1 MQAWEKVGLIYHN
14 QQTDFTHAAVP
25 IARLVREDIFEVL
38 FSARDSGNRSV
49 PFSLL
54 LDLPTLEV
62 RDVRNKPVLLPGTPG
77 EFDADGVMPT
87 CLLSEGGL
95 TYLYYIGW
103 KRQPDVPFRNAIG
116 LAVSKDNGKTF
127 SKHSNGPILDRSI
140 HDPAFVA
147 SCDIL
152 KDGDLYKMWYLSA
165 LKWSNHGDQWTAHY
179 RIKSTISTNLL
190 SWEGSGHVAIDFK
203 DHSEYAISTPRVHK
217 SESGGFKMW
226 YSHRGSAQNKTYR
239 IGYAESGDGLTWT
252 RKDDEVLLP
261 PSPEGWD
268 SEMVCYPFVFV
279 HKGIHYMLYN
289 GNGYG
294 KSGFGLARLRT

>member
-1 MQAWEKVGLIYHN
+1 MQAWEKIGLIYQN
-14 QQTDFTHAAVP
+14 QQPDFTHAAVP
-25 IARLVREDIFEVL
+25 IARLVRDDIFEVY

-54 LDLPTLEV
+54 IDLSSLEV
-62 RDVRNKPVLLPGTPG
+62 IEIRDTPVLLPGNPN

-87 CLLSEGGL
+87 CLLSEGEL
-95 TYLYYIGW
+95 LYLYYIGW
-103 KRQPDVPFRNAIG
+103 KRQQDVPFRNAIG
-116 LAVSKDNGKTF
+116 VAVSKDQGKTY
-127 SKHSNGPILDRSI
+127 SKHSNVPILERNI

-152 KDGDLYKMWYLSA
+152 KDGSLYKMWYLSA
-165 LKWSNHGDQWTAHY
+165 LKWSDHGAQWTAHY
-179 RIKSTISTNLL
+179 HIKAATSTTPIS
-190 SWEGSGHVAIDFK
+190 WKGSSHVAIDFK

-217 SESGGFKMW
+217 RESGGFKMW
-226 YSHRGSAQNKTYR
+226 YSHRGSARNKTYR
-239 IGYAESGDGLTWT
+239 IGYAESADGLTWT

-279 HKGIHYMLYN
+279 HRGAHYMLYN

-294 KSGFGLARLRT
+294 KSGIGLARLTT